1 MAEQWPFKPFVEGSS
16 PPELTKKSS
25 VFGGLFCLLSV
36 PAGGM
41 IFESPRAHK
50 KVFRF
55 GGLFCL
61 LSICARMKKK
71 SSFWE
76 DFFALLVFILVSVFI
91 E

>member
-25 VFGGLFCLLSV
+25 VLEGFFVLLRV

-55 GGLFCL
+55 GGMIFESSELTKSLPFSEGFFVL
-61 LSICARMKKK
+61 LSVPAGG
-71 SSFWE
+71 
-76 DFFALLVFILVSVFI
+76 
-91 E
+91 